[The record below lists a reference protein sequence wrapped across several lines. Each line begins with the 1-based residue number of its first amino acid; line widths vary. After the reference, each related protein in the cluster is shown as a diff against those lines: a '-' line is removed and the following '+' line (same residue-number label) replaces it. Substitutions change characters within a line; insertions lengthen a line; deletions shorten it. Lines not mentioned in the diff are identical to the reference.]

1 MEESMATQRREV
13 LIVSGARTPIGKF
26 QGTLA
31 NTPAPELGAVAV
43 RAAVERAGIQPELIE
58 EVIVGNV
65 VGAGLGQA
73 PARQVALKAGLKDT
87 ISATQIGKVCGS
99 GLKAAMLASSMI
111 RAGDADVMVAGGMEN
126 MNRGPYLLPN
136 ARFGYRLG
144 NGEMVDATV
153 HDGLWCAFENWHMG
167 RAAEFIARECGITRE
182 MQDEFSFKSHQKTI
196 AAIQAGKFKSE
207 IAAVPI
213 AARKGTVLFDTD
225 ETPRADTSIE
235 ALAKLRPAFD
245 EGGTVTAG
253 NAPPLSDGAAAVVLV
268 GEEIVAREKLKP
280 MARVVAYA
288 QAGVDP
294 KHIFWAPIYVVRKV
308 LDKAGWKLGD
318 VDLFEINEAFAAQ
331 VLADGKELGIDWSRV
346 NVNGGAVA
354 LGHPIGASGARVLV
368 TLLYALKDR
377 GLKRGIASL
386 CLGGGEAVA
395 MAVESV

>member
-1 MEESMATQRREV
+1 MATQRRDV
-13 LIVSGARTPIGKF
+13 LIVGGARTPIGKF

-31 NTPAPELGAVAV
+31 ALSAPELGGIAVGEAV
-43 RAAVERAGIQPELIE
+43 KRAQIEPARVE
-58 EVIVGNV
+58 EVLMGNV
-65 VGAGLGQA
+65 VSAGLGQA
-73 PARQVALKAGLKDT
+73 PARQAALKAGLKDT

-99 GLKAAMLASSMI
+99 GLKTAMLASSMI
-111 RAGDADVMVAGGMEN
+111 RAGDADVLVAGGMEN
-126 MNRGPYLLPN
+126 MNRGPYLLPG

-144 NGEMVDATV
+144 NGEMLDATV

-182 MQDEFSFKSHQKTI
+182 MQDEFSYHSHRKALSAMQN
-196 AAIQAGKFKSE
+196 GKFKAE

-213 AARKGTVLFDTD
+213 QSKKGTTLFDTD
-225 ETPRADTSIE
+225 ETPRADTSID
-235 ALAKLRPAFD
+235 ALAKLKPAF
-245 EGGTVTAG
+245 EANGSVTAG

-268 GEEIVAREKLKP
+268 GDDIAASANLNPLARI
-280 MARVVAYA
+280 VAYA
-288 QAGVDP
+288 QAGTDP
-294 KHIFWAPIYVVRKV
+294 KHIFWAPIYAVRKT
-308 LDKAGWKLGD
+308 LDKAGWKLED

-354 LGHPIGASGARVLV
+354 LGHPIGASGARILV

-377 GLKRGIASL
+377 GLKRGVASL

-395 MAVESV
+395 MAVELVA